1 MKHKLFGK
9 LALSAALL
17 GTAALPVHA
26 SGAETPADAPNQTGQ
41 SAPVATTA
49 TISVMPNP
57 LELAEKYAPE
67 TIQDWKD
74 TLAKYEKLAGIDGSE
89 GTFFFSEA
97 AAVAADNGEVKPVA
111 AEGEFGIAIAVKAV
125 PAETVKGFMDSGD
138 IKDIKITKIKEFAP
152 LESTAIQVAE
162 AVKTDAD
169 DGKHDVIHLETASVK
184 AMKISDAES
193 LEVKIDDEDL
203 AFIHARID
211 LFKAMDAK
219 DADSIKKALAKLLD
233 QYKAQIAKLEAEAK

>member
-26 SGAETPADAPNQTGQ
+26 SGAETPVDAPNQTGK

-57 LELAEKYAPE
+57 LELAEQYAPE
-67 TIQDWKD
+67 TVQDWKD
-74 TLAKYEKLAGIDGSE
+74 TLAKYGKLAGSE

-97 AAVAADNGEVKPVA
+97 AAVVADNGEVKPVA
-111 AEGEFGIAIAVKAV
+111 AEGEFGISIAVKAV
-125 PAETVKGFMDSGD
+125 PAETVKGFVDSGD
-138 IKDIKITKIKEFAP
+138 IKDIKITKIKELAP
-152 LESTAIQVAE
+152 LESTAIKVAE
-162 AVKTDAD
+162 AVKTDAG
-169 DGKHDVIHLETASVK
+169 DGKHDVIRFETASVK
-184 AMKISDAES
+184 AVKISDAES

-203 AFIHARID
+203 AFVHARID
-211 LFKAMDAK
+211 LFKAVDAK